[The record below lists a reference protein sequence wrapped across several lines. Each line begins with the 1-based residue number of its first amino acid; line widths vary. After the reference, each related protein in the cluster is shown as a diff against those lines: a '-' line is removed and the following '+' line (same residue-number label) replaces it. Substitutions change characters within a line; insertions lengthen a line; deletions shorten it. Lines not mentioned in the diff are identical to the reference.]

1 MNSRSLFVALT
12 FAAAALS
19 GCAGSDFVRP
29 SEGDLVVGKATP
41 ADVTAKMGNPMQTG
55 QLTKHEK
62 LMKVS
67 KYAYAATGGESAYEG
82 VTPARS
88 MTFLFHEDKLV
99 GKEFVSSFKQ
109 DSTDFDG
116 AKVSSISK
124 GKSTRQD
131 VVALLGK
138 PSGEALYPVIK
149 NVGDNAY
156 VYSYVQ
162 AKGSVFNMKFYNKVL
177 LVSFDSSG
185 VVTEVEYT
193 TSGEQ

>member
-1 MNSRSLFVALT
+1 LG
-12 FAAAALS
+12 FATLALS

-29 SEGDLVVGKATP
+29 SEGDLVVGKSTLAE
-41 ADVTAKMGNPMQTG
+41 VTTKMGNPLQSG
-55 QLTKHEK
+55 QMTKNEK
-62 LMKVS
+62 PLKIS
-67 KYAYAATGGESAYEG
+67 KYAYAASGGESAYPG

-116 AKVSSISK
+116 QKVASISK
-124 GKSTRQD
+124 GKSTKQD

-138 PSGEALYPVIK
+138 PSGEAVYPVIK
-149 NVGDNAY
+149 NAGDDAY

-162 AKGSVFNMKFYNKVL
+162 AKGTVFNMKFHNKVL
-177 LVSFDSSG
+177 LVSFNPSG
-185 VVTEVEYT
+185 VVSDVEYT
-193 TSGEQ
+193 TSGDQ

>member
-1 MNSRSLFVALT
+1 MNSRTWCIAVSFAALALT
-12 FAAAALS
+12 

-29 SEGDLVVGKATP
+29 AESDFVVGKSTL
-41 ADVTAKMGNPMQTG
+41 ADVNTKMGNPLQTG
-55 QLTKHEK
+55 QLTKNDK

-67 KYAYAATGGESAYEG
+67 KYAYAASGGESAHPG

-88 MTFLFHEDKLV
+88 LTFLFFEDNLV

-116 AKVSSISK
+116 QKVSSISK

-138 PSGEALYPVIK
+138 PSGEAVYPVIK
-149 NVGDNAY
+149 NVGDAAY

-162 AKGSVFNMKFYNKVL
+162 AKGTVFNMKFYNKSL
-177 LVSFDSSG
+177 LVSFSPSG
-185 VVTEVEYT
+185 LVTDVEYT

>member
-1 MNSRSLFVALT
+1 MNSRTWCIALS
-12 FAAAALS
+12 FAALALS

-29 SEGDLVVGKATP
+29 AEGDFVVGKSTL
-41 ADVTAKMGNPMQTG
+41 ADVTTKMGSPLQSG
-55 QLTKHEK
+55 QLTKNEK

-67 KYAYAATGGESAYEG
+67 KYAYAASGGESAHPG

-88 MTFLFHEDKLV
+88 LTFLFFEDNLV

-116 AKVSSISK
+116 QKVSSITK

-138 PSGEALYPVIK
+138 PSGEAVYPV
-149 NVGDNAY
+149 
-156 VYSYVQ
+156 
-162 AKGSVFNMKFYNKVL
+162 
-177 LVSFDSSG
+177 
-185 VVTEVEYT
+185 
-193 TSGEQ
+193 

>member
-1 MNSRSLFVALT
+1 MNSRSWCIALG
-12 FAAAALS
+12 FATVALS

-29 SEGDLVVGKATP
+29 SEGDLVVGKSTLAE
-41 ADVTAKMGNPMQTG
+41 VTTKMGNPLQSG
-55 QLTKHEK
+55 QMTKNEK
-62 LMKVS
+62 PLKIS
-67 KYAYAATGGESAYEG
+67 KYAYAASGGESAYPG

-116 AKVSSISK
+116 QKVASISK
-124 GKSTRQD
+124 GKSTKQD

-138 PSGEALYPVIK
+138 PSGEAVYPVIK
-149 NVGDNAY
+149 NAGDDAY

-162 AKGSVFNMKFYNKVL
+162 AKGTVFNMKFHNKVL
-177 LVSFDSSG
+177 LVSFNPSG
-185 VVTEVEYT
+185 VVSDVEYT
-193 TSGEQ
+193 TSGDQ